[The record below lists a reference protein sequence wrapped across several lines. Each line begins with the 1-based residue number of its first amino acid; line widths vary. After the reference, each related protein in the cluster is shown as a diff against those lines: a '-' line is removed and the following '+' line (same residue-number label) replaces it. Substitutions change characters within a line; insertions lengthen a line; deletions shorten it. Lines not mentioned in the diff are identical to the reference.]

1 MRRAAA
7 FTFQAVAPGIIPAQR
22 GEAENPL
29 RIARMCNHYTI
40 KIPGQEAFCIQ
51 AAPGQEAFCIQAA
64 LSPGNQFSRH
74 FARKIVY
81 AVLFSVSWIRQ

>member
-51 AAPGQEAFCIQAA
+51 AA